1 MKFISILVGVTTSRP
16 TVILVHVLF
25 FFKFSEWYCYNEG
38 EGTVIRNHRVCIFK
52 CIFIHIVFFNKMRL
66 GVEADIDIYI
76 YIVLLMKQFLL

>member
-25 FFKFSEWYCYNEG
+25 FFNFQS
-38 EGTVIRNHRVCIFK
+38 GTVIMRERVLLLGTTEY
-52 CIFIHIVFFNKMRL
+52 VFLNVFSFTLFFLTKVRL